1 MQENVFCLGLA
12 ECKNEDMGV
21 IINVEAMKA
30 FICSFNPK
38 MEPLDWIFIYLVCQQ
53 QSGVKYLT
61 SFLFL
66 SLFIEMREI
75 V

>member
-1 MQENVFCLGLA
+1 MQENVFCLGLS

-38 MEPLDWIFIYLVCQQ
+38 M
-53 QSGVKYLT
+53 
-61 SFLFL
+61 
-66 SLFIEMREI
+66 
-75 V
+75 